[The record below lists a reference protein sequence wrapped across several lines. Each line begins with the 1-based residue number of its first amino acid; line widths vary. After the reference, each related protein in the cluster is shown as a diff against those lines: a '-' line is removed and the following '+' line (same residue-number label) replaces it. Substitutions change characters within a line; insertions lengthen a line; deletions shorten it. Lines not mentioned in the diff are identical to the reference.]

1 MCPIAEERSM
11 IGFIIAVFTI
21 AGMIKG
27 TIGLGLPAVS
37 MGLLTLVISPF
48 QAATLLIIPSIVTN
62 LWQLFAEGNVLS
74 LIKRFWPLLLGIIVG
89 SVWSIFPTLGQNASG
104 FDSEALLGG
113 MLALYGLYGLFAKS
127 MPNLAPY
134 EKWLSPM
141 VGYLGG
147 ALTVATG
154 VVVIPVVPYVQ
165 SLQLKRDDLVQT
177 LGLAFTVSTF
187 CLATFL
193 HLNPVEDTPID
204 YKLSLI
210 ALIPALVG
218 MWAGTKI
225 RYRIPEQ
232 KFRKLFFCGLVIF
245 GSYSVLHPFGFI

>member
-1 MCPIAEERSM
+1 MVWIV
-11 IGFIIAVFTI
+11 IVVFAI

-48 QAATLLIIPSIVTN
+48 QAATLLIIPSMVTN
-62 LWQLFAEGNVLS
+62 FWQLFAEGNVLR
-74 LIKRFWPLLLGIIVG
+74 LIRRFWPMLAGIIVG
-89 SVWSIFPTLGQNASG
+89 SIWSVFPTLGHSQ
-104 FDSEALLGG
+104 FHSEALLGA

-127 MPNLAPY
+127 MPNLAPH
-134 EKWLSPM
+134 EKWLGPV

-154 VVVIPVVPYVQ
+154 VVVIPVVTY
-165 SLQLKRDDLVQT
+165 LQGLGQKRDDLVQS
-177 LGLAFTVSTF
+177 LGLAFTVSTI
-187 CLATFL
+187 CLAVFL
-193 HLNPVEDTPID
+193 HQNPVENIPLDW
-204 YKLSLI
+204 KLSFI
-210 ALIPALVG
+210 ALIPSLIG

-232 KFRKLFFCGLVIF
+232 KFRKVFFCGLVIF
-245 GSYSVLHPFGFI
+245 GAYAVLHQL

>member
-1 MCPIAEERSM
+1 MVWIV
-11 IGFIIAVFTI
+11 IVVFAI

-48 QAATLLIIPSIVTN
+48 QAATLLIIPSMVTN
-62 LWQLFAEGNVLS
+62 FWQLFAEGNVLR
-74 LIKRFWPLLLGIIVG
+74 LIRRFWPMLVGIIVG
-89 SVWSIFPTLGQNASG
+89 SIWSVFPTLGHSQ
-104 FDSEALLGG
+104 FHSEALLGA

-134 EKWLSPM
+134 EKWLGPV

-154 VVVIPVVPYVQ
+154 VVVIPVVPY
-165 SLQLKRDDLVQT
+165 LQGLGQKRDDLVQS
-177 LGLAFTVSTF
+177 LGLAFTVSTI
-187 CLATFL
+187 CLAVFL
-193 HLNPVEDTPID
+193 HQNPVENIPLDW
-204 YKLSLI
+204 KLSFI
-210 ALIPALVG
+210 ALIPSLIG

-232 KFRKLFFCGLVIF
+232 KFRKVFFCGLVIF
-245 GSYSVLHPFGFI
+245 GAYAVLHQL